1 MKNLQ
6 NFRTAA
12 WGVFIEEGSD
22 FSLNELIE
30 MWGSLIV
37 GSAFQW

>member
-12 WGVFIEEGSD
+12 WGVFIVGGSD